1 MQVKSVY
8 NLTFADGQAWD
19 ILSSEETLPLL
30 RKLASIMELKSCK
43 PSGSPKIIL
52 AKEGTLK
59 AKLKTDWKMRD
70 LGLVKLWSNKK
81 TLDVICENKC
91 EHDDPALDYIKI
103 YLSLYPVYK
112 RAQDEGGIPLHAAL
126 VEKNGNAVL
135 LAAPGETGKSTCCR
149 RIPDEWK
156 ALSDDETLVVRDKGG
171 KYFAYPFPTWSDYI
185 HHNSA
190 KTWNVQQHVPLSAIF
205 FLEQSPRDEAIP
217 IGRGKATILINQ
229 SATNV
234 LQRGWRNLDRSEE
247 TAFRMK
253 LFENSCALA
262 KEIPSFMLKVS
273 MTGRFWDEMEKVL
286 THV

>member
-8 NLTFADGQAWD
+8 NLTFANGQAWD

-30 RKLASIMELKSCK
+30 HKLASIMELKSCK
-43 PSGSPKIIL
+43 PSGSPKIIF
-52 AKEGTLK
+52 AKEDALK
-59 AKLKTDWKMRD
+59 EELKTDWKMRD
-70 LGLVKLWSNKK
+70 LGLVKLWSNNE

-91 EHDDPALDYIKI
+91 EYDDPALDYIKI
-103 YLSLYPVYK
+103 CQSLYPVYK
-112 RAQDEGGIPLHAAL
+112 RVQDEGGIPLHAAL
-126 VEKNGNAVL
+126 VEKDGNGVL

-149 RIPDEWK
+149 RISGGWK
-156 ALSDDETLVVRDKGG
+156 ALSDDEALIVRDRHGR
-171 KYFAYPFPTWSDYI
+171 YFAYPFPTWSDYI
-185 HHNSA
+185 ERNSA

-205 FLEQSPRDEAIP
+205 FLEQAPKDEVIP
-217 IGRGKATILINQ
+217 IGSGKAAILINQ

-262 KEIPSFMLKVS
+262 KEIPSFILKVS